1 MIILGI
7 AVAALRR
14 NTLRTGLCLLSL
26 MIGVGAVIT
35 IVALGRG
42 AQATVERQVM
52 SAGTNL
58 VFVSAGNWTSGG
70 VRFGMGSSSRL
81 TVDDATA
88 IRQEIR
94 GVAYVSP
101 GVRTRQQLIHG
112 RQNWSASVEGV
123 GPDLPYIR
131 HWPVALGAFF
141 GPLHVQQAAK
151 VCVIGAMVRD
161 TLYGPDANPVGL
173 SLRVGHQLFRVIG
186 VLSPKG
192 QSAGGQDQD
201 DTVFVPY
208 TTAQKKLMGVAYL
221 RNILVSS
228 RSADETGRV
237 AEDIRQLLRYRHA
250 IVPGLPDDFRVR
262 SLEEIVALR
271 TRTTRTMT
279 ALLSGI
285 AAVSLV
291 VGGIGVMNI
300 MLVSVA
306 ERTRE
311 IGIRLAVGA
320 RQRDVLVQFLAEAL
334 ILSLGG
340 GALGLM
346 AGLLFAKGLTSVLA
360 WPTDIEPLAA
370 VAAFAFAGLVG
381 IFFGWY
387 PAKRAAGVDPIDALR
402 YE

>member
-1 MIILGI
+1 
-7 AVAALRR
+7 
-14 NTLRTGLCLLSL
+14 

-35 IVALGRG
+35 IVALGHG
-42 AQATVERQVM
+42 AQGAVERQVM

-81 TVDDATA
+81 TVGDADA
-88 IRQEIR
+88 IRQQIR

-101 GVRTRQQLIHG
+101 GVRTRQQLING
-112 RQNWSASVEGV
+112 SQNWSANIEGV
-123 GPDLPYIR
+123 GPDLPHIR
-131 HWPVALGAFF
+131 HWPVSLGEFF

-151 VCVIGAMVRD
+151 VCVIGVMVRD
-161 TLYGPDANPVGL
+161 TLYGPETNPVGL
-173 SLRVGHQLFRVIG
+173 SLRVGHQMFRVIG

-201 DTVFVPY
+201 DAVFVPY
-208 TTAQKKLMGVAYL
+208 TTAQKKLMGVTFL

-228 RSADETGRV
+228 ESSHEIGRV
-237 AEDIRQLLRYRHA
+237 AEDIRRLLRYRHA

-262 SLEEIVALR
+262 SLEDIVALR

-279 ALLSGI
+279 ALLSGV
-285 AAVSLV
+285 ASVSLV

-300 MLVSVA
+300 MLVSVT

-311 IGIRLAVGA
+311 IGVRLAVGA

-334 ILSLGG
+334 VLSLAG
-340 GALGLM
+340 GALGLI
-346 AGLLFAKGLTSVLA
+346 AGLLLAKGLTTMFA
-360 WPTDIEPLAA
+360 WPTEIEPLAA
-370 VAAFAFAGLVG
+370 VMACAFAGLVG
-381 IFFGWY
+381 VFFGWY
-387 PAKRAAGVDPIDALR
+387 PARRAAAVDPIDALR